1 MISFLA
7 INRSRWNYT
16 QPPSPKVTPYVT
28 QDILH
33 LWRKL
38 GINISYPT
46 RQGLVPHW
54 ADVEAMERVSGTA
67 GLGEPGID
75 N

>member
-16 QPPSPKVTPYVT
+16 QPPSPKVTPLVT
-28 QDILH
+28 QDILR
-33 LWRKL
+33 LWRKP
-38 GINISYPT
+38 GINTSYP
-46 RQGLVPHW
+46 RWQGLVLHW
-54 ADVEAMERVSGTA
+54 ADVGAMERVSGTA
-67 GLGEPGID
+67 GRGELGID